1 MTKYNN
7 VVKNN
12 FNKKIPNLK
21 KYSTVFLALVIL
33 SSLYT
38 IYLVHYTS
46 FSRSYTQYSSGI
58 SYETFKYG
66 LSKCEEINRIKP
78 DNNNIQNRKTNPR
91 YVPGTKNVLLKNAR
105 ILDGIG
111 GDFIGDLLLKDGI
124 ISNIAKFEDEEE
136 EKKRIN
142 VTDDT
147 VIIDLKKKFVTPGLI
162 DMHRYYKV
170 YFSIIQSFNK

>member
-7 VVKNN
+7 LQS
-12 FNKKIPNLK
+12 NKRISELK
-21 KYSTVFLALVIL
+21 KYSNIFLALVVF

-38 IYLVHYTS
+38 LYIFHYTS
-46 FSRSYTQYSSGI
+46 SSHNTTQYTSSI

-66 LSKCEEINRIKP
+66 LLKCGEIKRIKP
-78 DNNNIQNRKTNPR
+78 DNNIQNRKTNPR

-124 ISNIAKFEDEEE
+124 ISEIFRFDEDENN
-136 EKKRIN
+136 EKIREKRRLN

-147 VIIDLKKKFVTPGLI
+147 VVIDLKKKYVTPGLI
-162 DMHRYYKV
+162 DMHRYLY
-170 YFSIIQSFNK
+170 N